1 MLSFA
6 NVAVSGHEIV
16 AGRMESYRVVV
27 RYMGTKRH
35 MADHVR
41 DAIGELTRE
50 GRVVDLFSGMGSVA
64 ESLQDTASVVTNDA
78 LSFTAALSRARFT
91 ALKRSAEAPATL
103 VRLRPA
109 YDARL
114 RELTQKYSQQLA
126 SEYRALAGTRADLVE
141 YMQRAA
147 HVGNSA
153 AHRRAARAAAVA
165 STSEHYELASL
176 YFSAGYLS
184 LQQAIEVDSI
194 RSAIDRDTHLN
205 DRDWLLGAWI
215 TATSVLVNAPGH
227 TAQFLRPNSASAHA
241 RIVRTWGRSVW
252 DEFIV
257 ALDSV
262 GLVGT
267 EEWRSKNS
275 VFVGDA
281 LDLISTGQLHDVGT
295 IYADPPYTKDQYSR
309 YYHVYE
315 TLYRYD
321 YPDSSGAGRNRSD
334 RFTTGFSLKSAVV
347 ASFHDLCRNVARM
360 RVPLVVSYPS
370 SGLLA
375 ELDLTVADIASQYFA
390 DVDTLS
396 FEANHSTMGGST
408 GTSKKTAT
416 ENLYVCTI

>member
-1 MLSFA
+1 M
-6 NVAVSGHEIV
+6 
-16 AGRMESYRVVV
+16 VV

-41 DAIGELTRE
+41 DAIGELTHE

-64 ESLQDTASVVTNDA
+64 ESLRDTASVVTNDA
-78 LSFTAALSRARFT
+78 LSFTATLSRARFT
-91 ALKRSAEAPATL
+91 ARQRGASPSATAA
-103 VRLRPA
+103 RLRPA
-109 YDARL
+109 FDARL
-114 RELTQKYSQQLA
+114 HELKQKYSEQLA
-126 SEYRALAGTRADLVE
+126 SEELALAGTRPDLVE
-141 YMQRAA
+141 YMQRAL

-153 AHRRAARAAAVA
+153 VHRRAARAAAVA
-165 STSEHYELASL
+165 STSARYELASL

-184 LQQAIEVDSI
+184 LHQAIEVDSI
-194 RSAIDRDTHLN
+194 RSAIDCDTYLG

-215 TATSVLVNAPGH
+215 AATSVLVNAPGH
-227 TAQFLRPNSASAHA
+227 TAQFLRPNSASAHT
-241 RIVRTWGRSVW
+241 RIARTWARSVW
-252 DEFIV
+252 DEFV
-257 ALDSV
+257 TALDTV
-262 GLVGT
+262 ALVGT

-281 LDLISTGQLHDVGT
+281 LELVSTGQLREIGT

-375 ELDLTVADIASQYFA
+375 DFDLTVEDIASEYFA
-390 DVDTLS
+390 DVETLS
-396 FEANHSTMGGST
+396 FEALHSTMGGST

-416 ENLYVCTI
+416 ENLYVCRT

>member
-1 MLSFA
+1 MSA
-6 NVAVSGHEIV
+6 PG
-16 AGRMESYRVVV
+16 GRENDRVVV

-41 DAIGELTRE
+41 DAIADLADG

-91 ALKRSAEAPATL
+91 ALQRSDSALATAE
-103 VRLRPA
+103 RLRPA
-109 YDARL
+109 FAARL
-114 RELTQKYSQQLA
+114 HELERKYVEQLRLE
-126 SEYRALAGTRADLVE
+126 STVLTGTREELVSYIE
-141 YMQRAA
+141 HAQ

-153 AHRRAARAAAVA
+153 SRRRDARTAAVS
-165 STSEHYELASL
+165 STTEHYELASM

-184 LQQAIEVDSI
+184 LRQAIEVDSI
-194 RSAIDRDTHLN
+194 RSAIDADDRLD

-215 TATSVLVNAPGH
+215 AATSVLINAPGH
-227 TAQFLRPNSASAHA
+227 TAQFLRPNSASAHT
-241 RIVRTWGRSVW
+241 RIVRTWVRSIW
-252 DEFIV
+252 DEFLD
-257 ALDSV
+257 ALDTV
-262 GLVGT
+262 ALVGT

-281 LDLISTGQLHDVGT
+281 LDLISAGQLQSIGAV
-295 IYADPPYTKDQYSR
+295 YADPPYTKDQYSR

-321 YPDSSGAGRNRSD
+321 YPDSTGAGRNRSD

-360 RVPLVVSYPS
+360 RVPLIVSYPS
-370 SGLLA
+370 AGLLA
-375 ELDLTVADIASQYFA
+375 QLSFTVADVANEYFTN
-390 DVDTLS
+390 VETLS
-396 FEANHSTMGGST
+396 FDANHSTMGGST
-408 GTSKKTAT
+408 GKSKKTAT
-416 ENLYVCTI
+416 ENLYVCNI

>member
-1 MLSFA
+1 M
-6 NVAVSGHEIV
+6 
-16 AGRMESYRVVV
+16 VV

-41 DAIGELTRE
+41 DVIADLVHDERA
-50 GRVVDLFSGMGSVA
+50 VDLFSGMGSVA
-64 ESLQDTASVVTNDA
+64 ESLQSTASVVTNDA

-91 ALKRSAEAPATL
+91 APQRSASTSDTVKRLQPAFD
-103 VRLRPA
+103 V
-109 YDARL
+109 RL
-114 RELTQKYSQQLA
+114 RELSRKYDDHLRI
-126 SEYRALAGTRADLVE
+126 EETALSGVREDLVAYIE
-141 YMQRAA
+141 RAH

-153 AHRRAARAAAVA
+153 SRRREARAAAV
-165 STSEHYELASL
+165 SSNSEHYELASL

-184 LQQAIEVDSI
+184 LRQAIEVDAI
-194 RSAIDRDTHLN
+194 RSAIDADDYLD

-215 TATSVLVNAPGH
+215 AATSVLINAPGH
-227 TAQFLRPNSASAHA
+227 TAQFLRPNSASAHT
-241 RIVRTWGRSVW
+241 RIVRTWARSIW
-252 DEFIV
+252 DGFAESLDAV
-257 ALDSV
+257 A
-262 GLVGT
+262 LVGT

-275 VFVGDA
+275 VYVGDA
-281 LDLISTGQLHDVGT
+281 LDLISAGQLQNIGT
-295 IYADPPYTKDQYSR
+295 VYADPPYTKDQYSR

-347 ASFHDLCRNVARM
+347 ASFHDLCRNVSRM

-370 SGLLA
+370 AGLLA
-375 ELDLTVADIASQYFA
+375 ELGLTVADIANEYFT
-390 DVDTLS
+390 DVKTLS

-408 GTSKKTAT
+408 GKSKKTAT